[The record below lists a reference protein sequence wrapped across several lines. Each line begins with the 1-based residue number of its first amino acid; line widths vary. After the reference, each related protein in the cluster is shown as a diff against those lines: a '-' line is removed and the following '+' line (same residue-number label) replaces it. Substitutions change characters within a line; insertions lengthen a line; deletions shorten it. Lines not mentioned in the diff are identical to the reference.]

1 VNPAARMVAGCVL
14 AVVLPALALHFS
26 ADDARLAAGL
36 SASPFGWP
44 RVLVAHL
51 VTALPLGF
59 LVARRLRSL
68 EGVNTAVRGLWVVIG
83 LGVVGLG
90 TLVAPAVGEGIGGG
104 FGFVP
109 LLFLRAT
116 LAFLLVLPWCV
127 WAAEPAGPHGKP
139 ALAVVLAVAVLPCGV
154 YADAVRLARTEQ
166 VQDLLKR
173 ERVVRAD
180 ALLTGLVELGS
191 DQPVGGKPPAEVR
204 QQLAPVLA
212 KLRRAEGRQL
222 PPKPTPADRF
232 NHALLMI
239 QLERPGDA
247 AAALEPLAP
256 ANDTAALLLAS
267 VYRDQEKWA
276 ASDELFAGVFEKR
289 SPQAATDP
297 AAREDCLVA
306 LNGLAFNARED
317 RRPADVERALTRGVE
332 LFPDLAAGFHYQLG
346 RHFQDIG
353 RPARAVEHLRTAARL
368 DPQQFADP
376 AGRAIRGL
384 ESATP
389 ACLLWRAK

>member
-1 VNPAARMVAGCVL
+1 MVVGCLVAVAVPAV
-14 AVVLPALALHFS
+14 ALHIS

-36 SASPFGWP
+36 TASPFGWP

-59 LVARRLRSL
+59 VVAQRLRSV
-68 EGVNTAVRGLWVVIG
+68 EGINTAVRGLWVVVG
-83 LGVVGLG
+83 LGVLGLG
-90 TLVAPAVGEGIGGG
+90 TLVAPAIGEGVGGG
-104 FGFVP
+104 MGFVP

-116 LAFLLVLPWCV
+116 FAFALVLPWCV
-127 WAAEPAGPHGKP
+127 WAAERGGAHGKG
-139 ALAVVLAVAVLPCGV
+139 VLAVALAIAVLPCGA
-154 YADAVRLARTEQ
+154 YADAATAARTEQ

-180 ALLTGLVELGS
+180 ALLAGLVELGS
-191 DQPVGGKPPAEVR
+191 DQPVTGKPPAEVR
-204 QQLAPVLA
+204 AQLAPRLA
-212 KLRRAEGRQL
+212 RLRRDEGRQL
-222 PPKPTPADRF
+222 PPKATPAERF
-232 NHALLMI
+232 NFALLMI
-239 QLERPGDA
+239 QLERLGDA

-267 VYRDQEKWA
+267 VYRDQERWA
-276 ASDELFAGVFEKR
+276 ASDELFAGVFERR
-289 SPQAATDP
+289 SPQYATDT
-297 AAREDCLVA
+297 AARDDCVVA

-317 RRPADVERALTRGVE
+317 RRPADAERALTRGVE
-332 LFPDLAAGFHYQLG
+332 MFPDRAAGFHYQLG